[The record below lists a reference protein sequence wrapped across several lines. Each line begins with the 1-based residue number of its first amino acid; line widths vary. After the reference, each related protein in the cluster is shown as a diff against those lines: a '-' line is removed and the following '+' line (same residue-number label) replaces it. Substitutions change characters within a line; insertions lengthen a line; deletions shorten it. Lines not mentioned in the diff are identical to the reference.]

1 MWQTILTHT
10 PLLYVTQSFWR
21 DEAFSVLASEQSL
34 RFIIT
39 KLGFEPP
46 VYYTLLHFWIRVFGE
61 SDFSARFLSLLGYLL
76 TTWLVIKWSAKIYKK
91 HWLSVYLPVFFFL
104 NPMLLYYAFEVR
116 TYAWYTFFSVLMLYG
131 YAQKRWRLFIIAAVL
146 GFYTHVYLLPFIG
159 ALFIHWLITAK
170 PNIKLLASHLKQ
182 DKALQ
187 SFLGIGVLITPWLIR
202 IALEASRLKSSW
214 YFPVNLQL
222 VLSALGNM
230 FTGYEGT
237 PWYGWHYTAWLSLA
251 IAGLALYGLK
261 DEKRRKQ
268 TSLFILFGVI
278 PLIVIIG
285 ISFIKPLFVNR
296 YLIPSTVAEV
306 FVIVAA
312 IAAIKNQLL
321 QKIVA
326 ALLLVFVLWFNW
338 WFPPQHPKPDMRG
351 TLEQVNAL
359 AKPSDIILADDALI
373 YLETLYYAKDRS
385 KVYLYNP
392 QNVPFA
398 WYIGDA
404 LAEPSHMVQDYPI
417 YPSRAYFVHSDT
429 TFDIVYRIP
438 ITEQKAVKKS
448 P

>member
-61 SDFSARFLSLLGYLL
+61 SDFSARFLSLFGFLL
-76 TTWLVIKWSAKIYKK
+76 TTWLVIEWSAKIYKK

-116 TYAWYTFFSVLMLYG
+116 TYAWYTFFSTLMLYG
-131 YAQKRWRLFIIAAVL
+131 YAQKRWRLFVVAAVL

-159 ALFIHWLITAK
+159 ALFIHWLITVK
-170 PNIKLLASHLKQ
+170 PNVKHLVAHISQ

-202 IALEASRLKSSW
+202 IAFEASRLKSSW

-237 PWYGWHYTAWLSLA
+237 PWYGWHYTSWISLV
-251 IAGLALYGLK
+251 IAGLALYALK
-261 DEKRRKQ
+261 DEKHRKQ
-268 TSLFILFGVI
+268 TSLFILFGII

-312 IAAIKNQLL
+312 IAAIQNRLL

-326 ALLLVFVLWFNW
+326 ALLLIFVLWFNW

-359 AKPSDIILADDALI
+359 AKPSDIILADNALI

-417 YPSRAYFVHSDT
+417 YPSRAYFVHGDT

-438 ITEQKAVKKS
+438 ITEQKATKKS